1 MRVPR
6 WQNWWRRVSIDGVNR
21 PTIRDIAKAA
31 GISPGAASFALNDRD
46 GVSEETRAKVKRIAD
61 EMGWTRNV
69 AAVALSARQ
78 ARAVGLVIARSEE
91 SFTGERFFMQFIAG
105 VERILSARSRNLVLR
120 FATSVEEEVD
130 TYRQWWAE
138 HRVDGV
144 ILTDPRDDD
153 PRPTLLADLQLPGV
167 VVGAQSQSTLP
178 TLRVNDGAAMERLVD
193 HFADLG
199 HRRLAHVSGSP
210 DLLHTQR
217 RREAFEKRCE
227 ERGVVAL
234 PPSSTDFSE
243 ESGRAA
249 TWALISSQEPP
260 TGIIFDNEVLVFGGV
275 VAIVEASL
283 SIPDQVAIATFEDTP
298 MCRIVRPQITAMVR
312 DPAELGRHAAEALL
326 DAIDG
331 RPVSGRTE
339 PTMELIVRGSTDPE
353 A

>member
-1 MRVPR
+1 M
-6 WQNWWRRVSIDGVNR
+6 DAVNR

-46 GVSEETRAKVKRIAD
+46 GVSEETRSKVKRIAD

-78 ARAVGLVIARSEE
+78 ARAIGLVIARPEE

-105 VERILSARSRNLVLR
+105 VERVLSARSRNLVLR
-120 FATSVEEEVD
+120 FAGSVEEEMD

-144 ILTDPRDDD
+144 IITDPRNDD
-153 PRPTLLADLQLPGV
+153 PRPALLAELGLPGV
-167 VVGAQSQSTLP
+167 IVGAQAQAALP
-178 TLRVNDGAAMERLVD
+178 TLRVDDGAAMVRLVD

-210 DLLHTQR
+210 ELVHTQR
-217 RREAFEKRCE
+217 RRAAFERRCA
-227 ERGVVAL
+227 ERGVTAI
-234 PPSSTDFSE
+234 PPSLTDFSE

-249 TWALISSQEPP
+249 TRVLISLPEPP
-260 TGIIFDNEVLVFGGV
+260 TGIIFDNEVLTFGGI
-275 VAIVEASL
+275 VAIAEGSL
-283 SIPDQVAIATFEDTP
+283 SIPGQVAIASFEDTP
-298 MCRIVRPQITAMVR
+298 MCRIVRPQITALVR
-312 DPAELGRHAAEALL
+312 DPAELGHHAAEVLL
-326 DAIDG
+326 DVIDG
-331 RPVSGRTE
+331 RPVAEAVE
-339 PTMELIVRGSTDPE
+339 PTMELMVRGSTDPG